1 MFEGAFLG
9 GSLASGRADEYSDV
23 DLAAVAAPGRE
34 DEAWEL
40 RSEVAAVA
48 GLPLRVLERS
58 WPGARMVACLYS
70 AEEFPPVGLEV
81 DVAFVALAD
90 VGAAMPYAPARVV
103 ADRSGRVAEALAS
116 VPVTPTGEFL
126 SAEVAQRRTWFSFYA
141 HDALVA
147 SRRGDLPQL
156 GFLLG
161 QMVEAVVAVAAAR
174 AGELG
179 VWAKGGPRW
188 LSAADVEVIRGALRA
203 PGDDAVARLSELFE
217 RYAGA

>member
-1 MFEGAFLG
+1 VFEGAFLG

-23 DLAAVAAPGRE
+23 DLAVVAAPGRE

-40 RSEVAAVA
+40 RADVAAVP
-48 GLPLRVLERS
+48 GRPLRVLERS

-70 AEEFPPVGLEV
+70 AEEFPPLGLEV
-81 DVAFVALAD
+81 DVAFVALDD

-116 VPVTPTGEFL
+116 VPDAPTAEFL
-126 SAEVAQRRTWFSFYA
+126 AGEVAQRRTWFSFYV

-156 GFLLG
+156 AFLLG

-188 LSAADVEVIRGALRA
+188 LSPAEVALLRDALRA
-203 PGDDAVARLSELFE
+203 PGDEAVMRLRELFE
-217 RYAGA
+217 RYAGD